1 MFKNS
6 QKFTTLSQKV
16 LMIMFVIFMGAT
28 TVESLGTITNCANYT
43 TTALTY
49 CSTC

>member
-1 MFKNS
+1 MLKDS
-6 QKFTTLSQKV
+6 QRLTALSKTV
-16 LMIMFVIFMGAT
+16 LMIMFIIFMGAT
-28 TVESLGTITNCANYT
+28 TVESLGTITNCVNYT